1 MAAILEKT
9 TSAKS
14 SEAATNGSQ
23 SPHFVNGVQIADGT
37 EIKAGHDFSLWAQD
51 VQDDLLEASLDE
63 YQLHLDQLDAS
74 RAHLDGMLS
83 ETQATLDALAELSD
97 AFKTVES
104 QTSAFQKQSE
114 GLLADQERSEKL
126 ADDIQEKLKYYD
138 FLEPVARRLN
148 APGAGTLVQGKD
160 FPTMLLRLDECID
173 YMQTHPEQKESE
185 NFRSRYRLLLT
196 RALTLVRGYFV
207 NTLRET
213 AADVSKRIVDQQLN
227 DTTMSALLYAKFRVG
242 AMEMKELGLEIQKRA
257 APPADADPEQEG
269 EYQSLMNEL
278 HTSFA
283 TTRGRLILPLIHKK
297 LNDIAQAPSTSKDIV
312 SFARSS
318 ISYFRGICLDEFEL
332 WGEWFHGQRGV
343 YDFLESLCEPLY
355 DYLRSRIIH
364 ENNINRLCQLCIL
377 LQTRYLHDPEDE
389 TDIPDPNQLDFA
401 ILIAPALEDT
411 QTRLLFRTQTILR
424 TEIELF
430 KPKPEDL
437 EYPRHTPAAP
447 GGKATPPTSGRR
459 KPSHMIATPTTPTYR
474 RTSLEPPS
482 SDSESDPSK
491 PNIPLPTNPLKNL
504 PPDIYPTLRTCI
516 LLLSRLYRL
525 LHSRVF
531 DDLAHQ
537 TVHLT
542 TSSLTTAATLISNKT
557 AAPKTPQPHTTPRQ
571 SPLSPQTTSSLFLL
585 THLLLLKSSL
595 VTFDIDPTSLTPDIS
610 FDLPTLLSALR
621 SANPATITRTLV
633 SGSLVVTNMLD
644 AKAELDARLRDAINK
659 VIEDWAGRMVAP
671 IEEGANESGAKGH
684 VRGKASVGSGQ
695 SQLSPKEAANRTAAL
710 RALVEAQVP
719 VLRAALDAFMHQD
732 ERTKRT
738 LLVAVMERVVGGYE
752 AFVEGLAAGGKGRG
766 AAGGFGSGGGVGAG
780 MGRKGKGREEDVWD
794 LGTFEEWIG
803 GVFGVGQSGE
813 EEDGDEDEDEDGS
826 ERGGDDD
833 EGSDVASV

>member
-1 MAAILEKT
+1 
-9 TSAKS
+9 
-14 SEAATNGSQ
+14 
-23 SPHFVNGVQIADGT
+23 
-37 EIKAGHDFSLWAQD
+37 
-51 VQDDLLEASLDE
+51 
-63 YQLHLDQLDAS
+63 
-74 RAHLDGMLS
+74 MLS
-83 ETQATLDALAELSD
+83 ETKTTLDALAELSD
-97 AFKTVES
+97 AFKIVES

-126 ADDIQEKLKYYD
+126 ADDIQENLKYYD

-148 APGAGTLVQGKD
+148 APGAGNLVQGKD
-160 FPTMLLRLDECID
+160 FPKMLLRLDECID
-173 YMQTHPEQKESE
+173 YMQAHPEQKEAE

-196 RALTLVRGYFV
+196 RALTLVRGHFV

-242 AMEMKELGLEIQKRA
+242 AVEMKALGLEIQKRA

-283 TTRGRLILPLIHKK
+283 TTRGRLILPLIHRK

-312 SFARSS
+312 SFARAS
-318 ISYFRGICLDEFEL
+318 ISYIRGICLDEFDL

-355 DYLRSRIIH
+355 DYLRPRIIH

-401 ILIAPALEDT
+401 VLIAPALEDT
-411 QTRLLFRTQTILR
+411 QTRLVFRTQTILR

-447 GGKATPPTSGRR
+447 GGKAPPPTSGRR
-459 KPSHMIATPTTPTYR
+459 KPSHMITTPTTPTYR
-474 RTSLEPPS
+474 RTSLEPLS
-482 SDSESDPSK
+482 SDSEADPSK
-491 PNIPLPTNPLKNL
+491 PHIPLSTNPLKNL
-504 PPDIYPTLRTCI
+504 PQDIYPTLRTCI

-542 TSSLTTAATLISNKT
+542 TSSLTTAATLISNKS
-557 AAPKTPQPHTTPRQ
+557 AATKTPQSHTALPQLT
-571 SPLSPQTTSSLFLL
+571 PQTTSSLFLL

-595 VTFDIDPTSLTPDIS
+595 ITFDIDPSSLTPDIS

-671 IEEGANESGAKGH
+671 IEAGANESVPRGH
-684 VRGKASVGSGQ
+684 VRGKGSTSQ
-695 SQLSPKEAANRTAAL
+695 SQSPLQLSPKEAANRTAAL

-752 AFVEGLAAGGKGRG
+752 AFVEGLATNGDGGGKARG
-766 AAGGFGSGGGVGAG
+766 AGAGFGSSGSGIGGVGG

-803 GVFGVGQSGE
+803 GVFGVGQQLGE
-813 EEDGDEDEDEDGS
+813 EDEGDERGDGKGRGDDDNDDDDEDEE
-826 ERGGDDD
+826 
-833 EGSDVASV
+833 SDVASV